1 MNDFPTNVKE
11 KLNSI
16 ISDMAERHWL
26 FSSNPRHD
34 FMRQDLGKL
43 SFYDTMRM
51 IIGMGK
57 GSTNDEIMDYF
68 DLDPDC
74 IPSQS
79 AFCQRRSQISLSAF
93 EYLFSEF
100 SSSFPRTTNKFKDH
114 CILACDGCHVVY
126 TTNSEI
132 IEDYNIPRLIDYKG
146 YNHMHLN
153 GFVDVISKAFLD
165 IVIQPGQHPDE
176 REAFHTM
183 LDHFQPDDPEKYIIT
198 ADRGYESY
206 DLLFHCELK
215 HLNYVFRMKA
225 PSSSKSLLSSY
236 ISELP
241 DDQEEFDVTIK
252 RFSTDKYTS
261 IMKDQSDVYHY
272 MNPYKNIPHF
282 QQLLNDKHL
291 YFMQFRV
298 VKIKVAE
305 NTYEYMI
312 TNLPHTFVLE
322 DIKACYH
329 WRWGIEISFRYLK
342 HANGL
347 LYFHSKKP
355 EFLKQ
360 EIYANL
366 ILYNFG
372 IFLAN
377 EAAEENLKKKRKKGN
392 KYNYEIDFS
401 SALKTARKFFVRRDS
416 HKHVDIIKLMMK
428 YVHAVKI
435 EFRKFDR
442 PLRGIG
448 AIHFG
453 YR

>member
-16 ISDMAERHWL
+16 ISDMAEHHWL
-26 FSSNPRHD
+26 FSNNPGHD

-132 IEDYNIPRLIDYKG
+132 IEDYNKPRLIDYKG

-252 RFSTDKYTS
+252 RFFTDKYTS

-435 EFRKFDR
+435 EFRQFDR

>member
-198 ADRGYESY
+198 ADRCYESY

>member
-16 ISDMAERHWL
+16 ISDMAEHHWL
-26 FSSNPRHD
+26 FSNNPGHD

-252 RFSTDKYTS
+252 RFFTDKYTS

-435 EFRKFDR
+435 EFRQFDR